1 MLKQKQQQKKSQPKE
16 PQNNLKCCFLRK
28 QESTRAELISW
39 KSLFLVPYGSG
50 GIKAIPSIALGA
62 ARPPAAPRT
71 PVLQLSPRFPHPPR
85 CWRSSAAP
93 HIPIPLPAS
102 PLPSRIAAEP
112 PHPVTCGGALPAGTS
127 PAAGP
132 LPPAATSEPRRQRR
146 EEEEEEEGVGRSP
159 SGAEEAGAA
168 PLAQVR
174 SISLSCPAKWA
185 PLCIPWGR
193 GPSSARSRGW
203 NPGSIPLR

>member
-1 MLKQKQQQKKSQPKE
+1 MGTGGLKQSLSSRWALLGHRQPRARRCGSSH
-16 PQNNLKCCFLRK
+16 PASR
-28 QESTRAELISW
+28 TR
-39 KSLFLVPYGSG
+39 
-50 GIKAIPSIALGA
+50 
-62 ARPPAAPRT
+62 
-71 PVLQLSPRFPHPPR
+71 R

-93 HIPIPLPAS
+93 RTIPVSLLPPS
-102 PLPSRIAAEP
+102 PPIAAEP

-132 LPPAATSEPRRQRR
+132 LLPAATSEPRRQRR
-146 EEEEEEEGVGRSP
+146 EEEEEEGVGRSP

-174 SISLSCPAKWA
+174 SISPPCPAKRV

-193 GPSSARSRGW
+193 GPRSARFRGW
-203 NPGSIPLR
+203 NPGYVPLR